1 MNELSAR
8 ASADNER
15 LSGGHACFVH
25 LRVHSAY
32 SLSESTLRLNKLAE
46 LAAADHQPALAIT
59 DSFNL
64 FGAFEFSQKMIKSGI
79 QPIIG
84 AVVSLR
90 DQDGTG
96 EVVLLA
102 QSEAGYVNLS
112 DLVSQALLATDPAQK
127 PEILLESL
135 SQRPTGLLL
144 LSGGYGSGFLG
155 QLAWNGQVNAAKRRA
170 KWLKSVFAENAYIEL
185 QRPWACARREC
196 RGIVASVG

>member
-1 MNELSAR
+1 MNDLSTA
-8 ASADNER
+8 ASANNKKQ
-15 LSGGHACFVH
+15 SGGHAGFVH

-64 FGAFEFSQKMIKSGI
+64 FGAFEFTQKMMKVGI

-84 AVVSLR
+84 TVIRLR

-102 QSEAGYVNLS
+102 QNEAGYINLS
-112 DLVSQALLATDPAQK
+112 DLISKALLTTDPDQK
-127 PEILLESL
+127 TKGITTINNNIFANIVFEKFLILLSIN
-135 SQRPTGLLL
+135 
-144 LSGGYGSGFLG
+144 FLI
-155 QLAWNGQVNAAKRRA
+155 
-170 KWLKSVFAENAYIEL
+170 Y
-185 QRPWACARREC
+185 
-196 RGIVASVG
+196 